1 MQSSK
6 AFQSYYN
13 QTINIIIKNKPPA
26 QSVLSMVSNKQKRVW
41 RYVEDGSLL
50 KLKSYLRKHRDLD
63 VNFSQGKRQRS
74 PLHLACCLG
83 DDAVLRLLLK
93 HGADVLQRDHK
104 GDTAL
109 HTAVNRALKHGKTA
123 YDDLVV
129 PLKKSCPEAMNAPNS
144 AGVTPE
150 DLLKWM
156 KHTESAENMS
166 RPPKTDPEK
175 EWLEKL
181 FGECED
187 EFCETF
193 GVYDA
198 DDFLPVDDDDEDF
211 GDWADRIRKEY
222 FDKKHAEAQRLAAS
236 SSGWKRKKSKQE
248 REQEEQSRKELHE
261 KLQREHEEYLAR
273 AARKEEETR
282 QGKKRRYDEKC
293 EATFRGGSSAG
304 STKLSYSDIP
314 WPAPRGTVQE
324 MVDVMLHGVDR
335 KDVPV
340 FRKMLRKQQALWHPD
355 KFAQRCEARLE
366 EKDKQRILD
375 TVTALS
381 QELNRLAQ
389 SLRT

>member
-1 MQSSK
+1 M
-6 AFQSYYN
+6 
-13 QTINIIIKNKPPA
+13 
-26 QSVLSMVSNKQKRVW
+26 LSHEQKRVW
-41 RYVEDGSLL
+41 RYVEEGSLL

-63 VNFSQGKRQRS
+63 VNFSQGRRQRS

-83 DDAVLRLLLK
+83 DDAALRLLLK
-93 HGADVLQRDHK
+93 HGADVLQRNRK

-109 HTAVNRALKHGKTA
+109 HTAANRALKHGKTA

-129 PLKKSCPEAMNAPNS
+129 PLKKSCPEAMTAPNS
-144 AGVTPE
+144 AGVTPQ
-150 DLLKWM
+150 DLLNWM
-156 KHTESAENMS
+156 KHTETPENMT
-166 RPPKTDPEK
+166 RPSEKDPEK
-175 EWLEKL
+175 EWLKKL
-181 FGECED
+181 FDECED
-187 EFCETF
+187 EFCESF

-198 DDFLPVDDDDEDF
+198 DDFLPVDEDEEDF
-211 GDWADRIRKEY
+211 GDWADRIRNEY
-222 FDKKHAEAQRLAAS
+222 FSKKHAEAQRLAAAS
-236 SSGWKRKKSKQE
+236 SSGWKRKKSKEE
-248 REQEEQSRKELHE
+248 REQEEQSRKELHK

-282 QGKKRRYDEKC
+282 QGKKRRYDERC
-293 EATFRGGSSAG
+293 AATFHGSSSDG
-304 STKLSYSDIP
+304 STKLSYGDIP

-324 MVDVMLHGVDR
+324 MVDVMLHGVNR

-340 FRKMLRKQQALWHPD
+340 FRKVLRKQQTLWHPD

>member
-1 MQSSK
+1 
-6 AFQSYYN
+6 
-13 QTINIIIKNKPPA
+13 
-26 QSVLSMVSNKQKRVW
+26 MVSKKQRRLW
-41 RYVEDGSLL
+41 RYVEEGSLL

-63 VNFSQGKRQRS
+63 INFSQGKRERS
-74 PLHLACCLG
+74 PLHLACSLG

-93 HGADVLQRDHK
+93 HGADVLKRDRK

-129 PLKKSCPEAMNAPNS
+129 PLKKSCPEAMNASNN

-156 KHTESAENMS
+156 KRTESAGNMS
-166 RPPKTDPEK
+166 RPSETDPEK
-175 EWLEKL
+175 EWMEKL

-187 EFCETF
+187 EFSETF

-198 DDFLPVDDDDEDF
+198 DDFLPVDDDEEDF

-222 FDKKHAEAQRLAAS
+222 FDQKHAEAQRLAAS
-236 SSGWKRKKSKQE
+236 SSGWKRRKTKQE
-248 REQEEQSRKELHE
+248 REQEQQSNKDLLD
-261 KLQREHEEYLAR
+261 KLQREHEEYVAR

-282 QGKKRRYDEKC
+282 QGKKRRYEEGC
-293 EATFRGGSSAG
+293 AATFQAGSSAG

-314 WPAPRGTVQE
+314 WPAPKGTVQE

-335 KDVPV
+335 KDVPL
-340 FRKMLRKQQALWHPD
+340 FRKLLRKQQALWHPD

-366 EKDKQRILD
+366 EKDKKRILE

>member
-1 MQSSK
+1 
-6 AFQSYYN
+6 
-13 QTINIIIKNKPPA
+13 
-26 QSVLSMVSNKQKRVW
+26 MVSRKQTRVW
-41 RYVEDGSLL
+41 KYVEEGSLL

-74 PLHLACCLG
+74 PLQLACCLG

-93 HGADVLQRDHK
+93 HGADVLQRDRR

-109 HTAVNRALKHGKTA
+109 HTAANRALKHGKTA

-129 PLKKSCPEAMNAPNS
+129 PLKKHCPEALNAANT
-144 AGVTPE
+144 AGVTPQ
-150 DLLKWM
+150 DLLNWR
-156 KHTESAENMS
+156 KHSETADNMS
-166 RPPKTDPEK
+166 HAAKRDPEE
-175 EWLEKL
+175 EWMEKL

-193 GVYDA
+193 GVYDD
-198 DDFLPVDDDDEDF
+198 DDFLPVDDDEEDF
-211 GDWADRIRKEY
+211 GDWADRIRREY

-236 SSGWKRKKSKQE
+236 SSGWKKRKQE

-282 QGKKRRYDEKC
+282 RGKKRQYDERC
-293 EATFRGGSSAG
+293 AATFHSGSSAG
-304 STKLSYSDIP
+304 ASKLSYGDIP

-335 KDVPV
+335 KDVPA
-340 FRKMLRKQQALWHPD
+340 FRKVVLKQQALWHPD
-355 KFAQRCEARLE
+355 KFAQRCGSRLE

-381 QELNRLAQ
+381 QELNRLVQ

>member
-1 MQSSK
+1 
-6 AFQSYYN
+6 
-13 QTINIIIKNKPPA
+13 
-26 QSVLSMVSNKQKRVW
+26 MVSHRQKRLW
-41 RYVEDGSLL
+41 KYVEEGSLL
-50 KLKSYLRKHRDLD
+50 KLKSYLRKHRDLS
-63 VNFSQGKRQRS
+63 VNFAQGKRERG

-93 HGADVLQRDHK
+93 NGADVLQKDRK

-123 YDDLVV
+123 YEDLVV
-129 PLKKSCPEAMNAPNS
+129 PLKKSCPEALDTPNN
-144 AGVTPE
+144 AGVTPK
-150 DLLKWM
+150 DLLMWM
-156 KHTESAENMS
+156 KHTKPAENMS
-166 RPPKTDPEK
+166 HPPETDPEK

-236 SSGWKRKKSKQE
+236 SSAGWKRRQSKQE
-248 REQEEQSRKELHE
+248 REQEQKSNKEQLER
-261 KLQREHEEYLAR
+261 LQREHEEYLAR

-282 QGKKRRYDEKC
+282 RGKKRRYEEGC
-293 EATFRGGSSAG
+293 AATFKAGSSAG
-304 STKLSYSDIP
+304 DKKLSYSDIP

-335 KDVPV
+335 KDLTE
-340 FRKMLRKQQALWHPD
+340 FRKMVRKQQSLWHPD
-355 KFAQRCEARLE
+355 KFSQRCEARLE
-366 EKDKQRILD
+366 EKDKQRILE

-381 QELNRLAQ
+381 QELNSLAQ

>member
-1 MQSSK
+1 
-6 AFQSYYN
+6 
-13 QTINIIIKNKPPA
+13 
-26 QSVLSMVSNKQKRVW
+26 MVSHKQKRVW
-41 RYVEDGSLL
+41 RYVEEGSLL
-50 KLKSYLRKHRDLD
+50 KLKSYLRKHRDLN
-63 VNFSQGKRQRS
+63 VNFSQGKRERS
-74 PLHLACCLG
+74 PLHLACYQG

-93 HGADVLQRDHK
+93 HGADVLQKDRK

-109 HTAVNRALKHGKTA
+109 HTAVNRALKGGKTA

-129 PLKKSCPEAMNAPNS
+129 PLKKSCPEAMNVPNS

-150 DLLKWM
+150 DLLNWM
-156 KHTESAENMS
+156 KHSKTAENMS
-166 RPPKTDPEK
+166 RPSEVDAEK
-175 EWLEKL
+175 EWLEKV
-181 FGECED
+181 FDECED
-187 EFCETF
+187 EFYETF
-193 GVYDA
+193 GVYDD
-198 DDFLPVDDDDEDF
+198 DDFLPVDDDEEDF

-236 SSGWKRKKSKQE
+236 SSGWKRRKSKQE
-248 REQEEQSRKELHE
+248 REQDERRNKELHE
-261 KLQREHEEYLAR
+261 RLQREHEEYLAR

-282 QGKKRRYDEKC
+282 QGRKRRYEEGC
-293 EATFRGGSSAG
+293 AATFHASSSAG
-304 STKLSYSDIP
+304 SSKLSYSDIP

-324 MVDVMLHGVDR
+324 MVEVMLHGVDR
-335 KDVPV
+335 KDLPV

-375 TVTALS
+375 TVTSLS

>member
-1 MQSSK
+1 MS
-6 AFQSYYN
+6 
-13 QTINIIIKNKPPA
+13 
-26 QSVLSMVSNKQKRVW
+26 LSHKQKRVW
-41 RYVEDGSLL
+41 KYVDEGRLL

-63 VNFSQGKRQRS
+63 VNFSQGRRQRS
-74 PLHLACCLG
+74 PLHLACCRG
-83 DDAVLRLLLK
+83 DDAAVRLLLK
-93 HGADVLQRDHK
+93 HGADVLQRDRR

-109 HTAVNRALKHGKTA
+109 HVAANRALKHGKTA
-123 YDDLVV
+123 FDDLVV
-129 PLKKSCPEAMNAPNS
+129 PLRESCPEATNTSNS
-144 AGVTPE
+144 AGVTPQ
-150 DLLKWM
+150 DLLNWM
-156 KHTESAENMS
+156 KNKETAANMS
-166 RPPKTDPEK
+166 RPPEVDPER
-175 EWLEKL
+175 EWMEKL

-198 DDFLPVDDDDEDF
+198 DDFLPVDDDEEDF

-236 SSGWKRKKSKQE
+236 SSGWKKRKSKEE
-248 REQEEQSRKELHE
+248 REREEQSNKELH
-261 KLQREHEEYLAR
+261 KRLQREHEEYLAR

-282 QGKKRRYDEKC
+282 QGKKRRYDERC
-293 EATFRGGSSAG
+293 AATFQGGSSEG
-304 STKLSYSDIP
+304 SKKLSYSDIP
-314 WPAPRGTVQE
+314 WPAPQGTVQE

-335 KDVPV
+335 KDVPL
-340 FRKMLRKQQALWHPD
+340 FRKLLRKQQALWHPD

-389 SLRT
+389 GLRT

>member
-1 MQSSK
+1 
-6 AFQSYYN
+6 
-13 QTINIIIKNKPPA
+13 
-26 QSVLSMVSNKQKRVW
+26 MVSDRQKRVW
-41 RYVEDGSLL
+41 RYVEEGSLL
-50 KLKSYLRKHRDLD
+50 KLKAYLRKHRDLD
-63 VNFSQGKRQRS
+63 VNFSQGRRQRS

-83 DDAVLRLLLK
+83 EDAVLRLLLK
-93 HGADVLQRDHK
+93 RGADVLRRDHK

-109 HTAVNRALKHGKTA
+109 HTAVNRALKHGKAA
-123 YDDLVV
+123 YDDLVL
-129 PLKKSCPEAMNAPNS
+129 PLKKSCPEAMDAANS

-156 KHTESAENMS
+156 KHT
-166 RPPKTDPEK
+166 K
-175 EWLEKL
+175 
-181 FGECED
+181 
-187 EFCETF
+187 
-193 GVYDA
+193 
-198 DDFLPVDDDDEDF
+198 EDF

-222 FDKKHAEAQRLAAS
+222 FDKKHAEAQRLAAA
-236 SSGWKRKKSKQE
+236 SSGWKKKSKQE
-248 REQEEQSRKELHE
+248 REQEAKSHKELHE
-261 KLQREHEEYLAR
+261 KLRREHEEYLAR

-282 QGKKRRYDEKC
+282 QGKKRRYDERC
-293 EATFRGGSSAG
+293 AATFYGGSSAG

-335 KDVPV
+335 RDVPV

-355 KFAQRCEARLE
+355 KFAQRCEAQLE
-366 EKDKQRILD
+366 EKDRQRILD

>member
-1 MQSSK
+1 
-6 AFQSYYN
+6 
-13 QTINIIIKNKPPA
+13 
-26 QSVLSMVSNKQKRVW
+26 MVSHKQKRVW
-41 RYVEDGSLL
+41 KYVEEGSVL

-63 VNFSQGKRQRS
+63 LNFSQGRRERS

-93 HGADVLQRDHK
+93 HGADVLQKDRK

-109 HTAVNRALKHGKTA
+109 HTAVNRALKRGKTA

-129 PLKKSCPEAMNAPNS
+129 PLKKSRPQAMNAANG

-156 KHTESAENMS
+156 KHTKTAENMS
-166 RPPKTDPEK
+166 RPSEKDPEK

-211 GDWADRIRKEY
+211 GDWADRIRREY

-248 REQEEQSRKELHE
+248 REQEEQSNKELHE
-261 KLQREHEEYLAR
+261 RLQREHEEYLAR

-282 QGKKRRYDEKC
+282 QGKKRRYEEGC
-293 EATFRGGSSAG
+293 AATFHAGSSAG

-355 KFAQRCEARLE
+355 KFAQRCEARLV
-366 EKDKQRILD
+366 EKDKKRILD

-381 QELNRLAQ
+381 QELNRLAH